1 MLLAILTHSLADLGS
16 EGMLMYVY
24 IPNITGLIDAT
35 VTYYGD
41 LIISFSVLVRTVRC
55 SSLSPTLLLASRI
68 RSWVCCVFV
77 PYSSGVISSVSNCS

>member
-68 RSWVCCVFV
+68 RSWVAVYLFPIHQALLAV
-77 PYSSGVISSVSNCS
+77 